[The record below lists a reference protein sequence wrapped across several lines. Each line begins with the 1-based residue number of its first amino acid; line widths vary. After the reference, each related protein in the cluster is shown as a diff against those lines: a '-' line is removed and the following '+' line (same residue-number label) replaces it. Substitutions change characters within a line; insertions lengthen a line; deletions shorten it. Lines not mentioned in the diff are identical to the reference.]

1 MYFARDGPGR
11 SPIPAAGLF
20 FRGYAPLF
28 GSSGYGRAKNVPGRG
43 SCGSGPVSRHHDR
56 GPGSV
61 VTPLQNYGAV
71 VGSIPGGGGFW
82 LFPPRREKT
91 PKNRQKSGKTAPA
104 RPRPVFSSP
113 RLSAHPGRG
122 RDSGEILALSR
133 TRTRSSASRMS
144 TTNRLDCRHPSL
156 SPYVYCS
163 TVRAKSR
170 TESDTTKM
178 LLTVRIVVSHLH
190 RCISS
195 LPKIWIRFLRD
206 RPRAGCAARH
216 PLLYYPGSEHS
227 GAKSPASGAAVW
239 EIRPRF
245 E

>member
-1 MYFARDGPGR
+1 MA
-11 SPIPAAGLF
+11 
-20 FRGYAPLF
+20 
-28 GSSGYGRAKNVPGRG
+28 
-43 SCGSGPVSRHHDR
+43 R
-56 GPGSV
+56 GPF
-61 VTPLQNYGAV
+61 
-71 VGSIPGGGGFW
+71 PGNKTGGPAQWSRPFKTMGQSWVQFPGEGVFGFS
-82 LFPPRREKT
+82 PKSRKKPEKT
-91 PKNRQKSGKTAPA
+91 PQTPPERPRRAPA
-104 RPRPVFSSP
+104 
-113 RLSAHPGRG
+113 LSFRHPPFIAHPGRE

-144 TTNRLDCRHPSL
+144 TLDRLDCRHPSL

-190 RCISS
+190 TTKSS
-195 LPKIWIRFLRD
+195 PRKSGIRFLPD